1 LRVEPL
7 YREILTGVADPEVG
21 PERVRLDVGVIPWF
35 EDERPLQGLAGFVDW
50 RCSGM
55 LSALVRSG
63 WCSGASTESVLMPGR
78 PGLPVH
84 RLVMIGLGR
93 AQGLTRAAA
102 SRCAARAVEIT
113 CRLQPRSV
121 LFAMPGSLHERELIE
136 GVFSGLMGQLA
147 GEPPS
152 LRAVPSARDPA
163 EVPWWVI
170 ADARHV
176 ARLRRLLDGPPRAA
190 DD

>member
-1 LRVEPL
+1 
-7 YREILTGVADPEVG
+7 
-21 PERVRLDVGVIPWF
+21 
-35 EDERPLQGLAGFVDW
+35 
-50 RCSGM
+50 
-55 LSALVRSG
+55 
-63 WCSGASTESVLMPGR
+63 
-78 PGLPVH
+78 
-84 RLVMIGLGR
+84 
-93 AQGLTRAAA
+93 
-102 SRCAARAVEIT
+102 
-113 CRLQPRSV
+113 

-152 LRAVPSARDPA
+152 LRAVPSARDPVEA
-163 EVPWWVI
+163 PVSGWDEAGEEGELPTAPRSAASPLGRPPPEGAVPWWVI